1 VLKAGHWRIEPL
13 AAKIEGKRLV
23 GAVDIEG
30 KVACT
35 LRAEASKMMA
45 LAIRRWCT

>member
-13 AAKIEGKRLV
+13 AAKIEGKRL
-23 GAVDIEG
+23 
-30 KVACT
+30 
-35 LRAEASKMMA
+35 A

>member
-1 VLKAGHWRIEPL
+1 
-13 AAKIEGKRLV
+13 LV

-35 LRAEASKMMA
+35 LRAEASKTMA